1 MKFEIFFEVHDT
13 CGGVFDEIPKI
24 PAKTAKEAVSKYL
37 KDRNANFK
45 PEFARN
51 GNGQIVVT
59 KIGFF
64 PEKNSF
70 YKIGKTTTYNLI
82 NI

>member
-1 MKFEIFFEVHDT
+1 MKFEIFFEVCDT
-13 CGGVFDEIPKI
+13 RGGLFDEIPKI
-24 PAKTAKEAVSKYL
+24 AAKTAKEAVSKYL

-51 GNGQIVVT
+51 GNGQVVVT
-59 KIGFF
+59 KVGFF
-64 PEKNSF
+64 SEKNSF

>member
-13 CGGVFDEIPKI
+13 RSGIFDEIPKI

-70 YKIGKTTTYNLI
+70 YNPILTFSDFILEL
-82 NI
+82 